1 MRLVKG
7 NKVKP
12 MGERIL
18 FSAYPLLPV
27 NENSAGGAEQVLWN
41 LQREMNARGYRV
53 TTAACADS
61 SVEGQLFA
69 TGSPA
74 RGSLASAK
82 SHEDGHATK
91 CLELLRVREAIGTG
105 FAMVHDHSG
114 SFFMQAHKF
123 PTVPVLATLHL
134 PRSFYPKSAF
144 TRVAPNVSFN
154 CVSKA
159 QAKTFADVPRVL
171 GHVENGIALNRFE
184 LQTKK
189 QDYVLWL
196 GRICEEKGTH
206 IALDAAA
213 KAGVPIVIAG
223 SVYPFAYHQAYF
235 EHSILPRLEKMGDS
249 ARFVNAPSFAT
260 KSELLRNARALLVTS
275 TAEETSS
282 LVAMEA
288 AACGTPVVAVKRGAL
303 PEIVEHGMTG
313 ILARNESKLV
323 DAIKDAG
330 EISPQACRVYAE
342 ERFSAARMAADY
354 ESLYSKLIRKTLVPI
369 RPTEYQP
376 IAA

>member
-1 MRLVKG
+1 MKSNRDREVKG
-7 NKVKP
+7 
-12 MGERIL
+12 MRDRIL

-27 NENSAGGAEQVLWN
+27 SESSAGGAEQVLWN
-41 LQREMNARGYRV
+41 LQREMSAKGYRL
-53 TTAACADS
+53 TTAACAGSAVD
-61 SVEGQLFA
+61 GQLFA
-69 TGSPA
+69 TGAPA
-74 RGSLASAK
+74 RGSLPSAK
-82 SHEDGHATK
+82 WHEDGHATK

-114 SFFMQAHKF
+114 SFFMHAHK
-123 PTVPVLATLHL
+123 VPNVPMLATLHL
-134 PRSFYPKSAF
+134 PRSFYPKHAF
-144 TRVAPNVSFN
+144 HRVAPNVSFN

-159 QAKTFADVPRVL
+159 QAKTFADVPRML
-171 GHVENGIALNRFE
+171 GHVQNGIALNRFE
-184 LQTKK
+184 LQTEK
-189 QDYVLWL
+189 QDYLLWL

-223 SVYPFAYHQAYF
+223 SVYPFAYHQSYF

-260 KSELLRNARALLVTS
+260 KLDLLRNARAVLITS

-288 AACGTPVVAVKRGAL
+288 AACGTPVIAMKRGGL
-303 PEIVEHGMTG
+303 PEIVDHGVTG
-313 ILARNESKLV
+313 ILVRNEARLV
-323 DAIKDAG
+323 EAIKGIGD
-330 EISPQACRVYAE
+330 IRPQACRVHAE
-342 ERFSAARMAADY
+342 THFSAARMAADY
-354 ESLYSKLIRKTLVPI
+354 EKLYSKLIRKNVLPI
-369 RPTEYQP
+369 RPAEYQP

>member
-1 MRLVKG
+1 
-7 NKVKP
+7 
-12 MGERIL
+12 
-18 FSAYPLLPV
+18 
-27 NENSAGGAEQVLWN
+27 
-41 LQREMNARGYRV
+41 
-53 TTAACADS
+53 
-61 SVEGQLFA
+61 
-69 TGSPA
+69 
-74 RGSLASAK
+74 
-82 SHEDGHATK
+82 
-91 CLELLRVREAIGTG
+91 
-105 FAMVHDHSG
+105 
-114 SFFMQAHKF
+114 
-123 PTVPVLATLHL
+123 LHL
-134 PRSFYPKSAF
+134 PRSFYPQSAF

-159 QAKTFADVPRVL
+159 QAKTFADVPRLL
-171 GHVENGIALNRFE
+171 GHVENGIALNRFTS
-184 LQTKK
+184 QTKK

-249 ARFVNAPSFAT
+249 ARFVNTPSFAT
-260 KSELLRNARALLVTS
+260 KSGLLRNARALLVTS

-303 PEIVEHGMTG
+303 AEVVEHGVTG
-313 ILARNESKLV
+313 ILTRNESKLV
-323 DAIKDAG
+323 EAIANIGD
-330 EISPQACRVYAE
+330 ISPQACRVRAV
-342 ERFSAARMAADY
+342 ERFSSTRMAADY
-354 ESLYSKLIRKTLVPI
+354 EKLYARLMRKIVVPI
-369 RPTEYQP
+369 APSEYQP

>member
-1 MRLVKG
+1 
-7 NKVKP
+7 

-27 NENSAGGAEQVLWN
+27 TEDSAGGAEQVLWN
-41 LQREMNARGYRV
+41 LQREMAAKGYRV
-53 TTAACADS
+53 TVAACADS
-61 SVEGQLFA
+61 AVDGQLFA
-69 TGSPA
+69 TGAPA

-82 SHEDGHATK
+82 SQEDCHATK

-105 FAMVHDHSG
+105 FALVHDHSG
-114 SFFMQAHKF
+114 SFFMHANKF
-123 PTVPVLATLHL
+123 PNVPVLATLHL
-134 PRSFYPKSAF
+134 PRSFYPKNAF

-159 QAKTFADVPRVL
+159 QAKTFVDVPRLL
-171 GHVENGIALNRFE
+171 GHVKNGVAVDRFQ

-206 IALDAAA
+206 LALDAAA
-213 KAGVPIVIAG
+213 KADVPIVIAG

-235 EHSILPRLEKMGDS
+235 EHSVLPRLEKMGDQ
-249 ARFVNAPSFAT
+249 ARFVSAPSFAT
-260 KSELLRNARALLVTS
+260 KLELLRNARALLITS

-288 AACGTPVVAVKRGAL
+288 AACGTPVVAMKRGAL
-303 PEIVEHGMTG
+303 PEIVEHGVTG
-313 ILARNESKLV
+313 ILARNEAKLV
-323 DAIKDAG
+323 EAIKDVSG
-330 EISPQACRVYAE
+330 IRPQACRIHAVE
-342 ERFSAARMAADY
+342 NFSAAGMAQDY
-354 ESLYSKLIRKTLVPI
+354 TKLYSKLIRNNVVPI

-376 IAA
+376 LAA